1 MGLNSLLSGVSLSGR
16 QLGLSIALIASISS
30 ALTAPVYLHMR
41 GELERS
47 DRECDERFDRV
58 DTERKE
64 LADRALEKAEMCAEQ
79 RIEQLEA
86 CILLREMGSALLPR
100 TEEE

>member
-1 MGLNSLLSGVSLSGR
+1 MGLNSLFAGVELSGR

-47 DRECDERFDRV
+47 HTECDERFDRV
-58 DTERKE
+58 DTERRS
-64 LADRALEKAEMCAEQ
+64 LADQAIAKAEMCASQ
-79 RIEQLEA
+79 RIEQIEA
-86 CILLREMGSALLPR
+86 CILLREMGSALLPG
-100 TEEE
+100 TDEE